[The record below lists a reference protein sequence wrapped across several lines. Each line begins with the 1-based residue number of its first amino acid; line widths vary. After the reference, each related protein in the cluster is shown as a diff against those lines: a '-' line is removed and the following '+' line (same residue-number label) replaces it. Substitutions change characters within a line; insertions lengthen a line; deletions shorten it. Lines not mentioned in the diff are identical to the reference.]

1 MQNALGS
8 VDHEAII
15 PVLPHHADLAL
26 DGRVKKRIARSPGNR
41 QAQVGAALSQRWPS
55 QQSADSDDCKKKQK
69 LSLSQ
74 CAHQCR

>member
-15 PVLPHHADLAL
+15 PVLPHHADLAF

-41 QAQVGAALSQRWPS
+41 QAQVGGALAVATIC
-55 QQSADSDDCKKKQK
+55 QSV
-69 LSLSQ
+69 
-74 CAHQCR
+74 HQNAEESAPATKVTCD